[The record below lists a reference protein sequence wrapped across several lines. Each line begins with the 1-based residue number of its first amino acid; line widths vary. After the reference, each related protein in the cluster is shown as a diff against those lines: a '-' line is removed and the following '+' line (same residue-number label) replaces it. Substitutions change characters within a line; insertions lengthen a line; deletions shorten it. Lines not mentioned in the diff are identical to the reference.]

1 MTLWHG
7 RISTGMA
14 DAVAAF
20 TVSLPY
26 DRLLALDDLTGSRAH
41 VKGLGKAGILSD
53 SEVTTLVETLDLVE
67 EEFAEG
73 TFVFAPDDEDI
84 HTAVERRVT
93 ELAGDVGAKLHT
105 GRSRNDQVATDLRL
119 WCRRTLIEVAGEIMA
134 LQDILAQR
142 ALDAAEIYLPGYTHL
157 QRAQPVLLAHH
168 LLAHGWALARDV
180 DRLLVTVDRLNVSP
194 LGAGALAGSSLP
206 LDPDY
211 VAAELGFH
219 GRFENSL
226 DAVSDRDFVV
236 EALFDLALIGV
247 HLSRLG
253 EELVLWSTEEFGF
266 CTLDDAYA
274 TGSSMLPQKKNPD
287 VAELARGKSGRLI
300 GHLNAVLITLK
311 GLPLAYNRDLQEDK
325 EPLFDAVIQ
334 VTRALIALR
343 GVYETVT
350 WNEERMQAAADGPG
364 AAAID
369 LAEMLVEGGMPFRQ
383 AHALI
388 GGLVR
393 ESLERHVPLTELVE
407 AHPDLGEAAVEL
419 LEPGVAVT
427 RRRTPGSA
435 GPVAVAEQ
443 TERFARRREG
453 DRARLAQWLPGHTGH
468 AGQTGHTGHT
478 GGLAGPPGSPLG
490 E

>member
-1 MTLWHG
+1 MTLWEG
-7 RISTGMA
+7 RISAGMA
-14 DAVAAF
+14 DSVADL
-20 TVSLPY
+20 TVSLPF
-26 DRLLALDDLTGSRAH
+26 DRMLAVDDLTGSRAH
-41 VKGLGKAGILSD
+41 VKGLGKAGILTD
-53 SEVTTLVETLDLVE
+53 SEVRALLDALGLVE
-67 EEFAEG
+67 EEITTG
-73 TFVFAPDDEDI
+73 TFVYEPGDEDV

-119 WCRRTLIEVAGEIMA
+119 WCRRALVAVAEEIMA
-134 LQDILAQR
+134 LQDTLARR
-142 ALDAAEIYLPGYTHL
+142 ARDAADVYLPGYTHL

-180 DRLLVTVDRLNVSP
+180 DRLFTTVDRLNVSP

-226 DAVSDRDFVV
+226 DAVSDRDFVA
-236 EALFDLALIGV
+236 ESLFDLALLGV
-247 HLSRLG
+247 HLSRMG
-253 EELVLWSTEEFGF
+253 EEIVLWSSEEFGF

-287 VAELARGKSGRLI
+287 VAELARGKTGRLI
-300 GHLNAVLITLK
+300 GHLNAVLVTLK

-325 EPLFDAVIQ
+325 EPLFDAVVQ
-334 VTRALIALR
+334 VGRALVALR

-350 WNEERMQAAADGPG
+350 WNEERMQAAADGPA

-369 LAEMLVEGGMPFRQ
+369 LAEMLVEQGMPFRQ

-393 ESLERHVPLTELVE
+393 ESLERHVPLNELVA
-407 AHPDLGEAAVEL
+407 AHPELGEAAVGL

-427 RRRTPGSA
+427 RRRTPGGA
-435 GPVAVAEQ
+435 GPGPVGEQ
-443 TERFARRREG
+443 TERFARRREV
-453 DRARLAQWLPGHTGH
+453 DRTRLAQWR
-468 AGQTGHTGHT
+468 
-478 GGLAGPPGSPLG
+478 PPGGGAGGSGGGGSPA
-490 E
+490 

>member
-1 MTLWHG
+1 MTLWEG

-14 DAVAAF
+14 DAVAEF
-20 TVSLPY
+20 TVSLPF
-26 DRLLALDDLTGSRAH
+26 DRA
-41 VKGLGKAGILSD
+41 
-53 SEVTTLVETLDLVE
+53 
-67 EEFAEG
+67 
-73 TFVFAPDDEDI
+73 
-84 HTAVERRVT
+84 
-93 ELAGDVGAKLHT
+93 LAGDVGAKLHT
-105 GRSRNDQVATDLRL
+105 GRSRNDQVATALRL
-119 WCRRTLIEVAGEIMA
+119 WCRRSLIGVAEEIMA
-134 LQDILAQR
+134 LQDVLAQR
-142 ALDAAEIYLPGYTHL
+142 AREAADVYLPGYTHM

-180 DRLLVTVDRLNVSP
+180 DRLLTTVDRLNISP

-226 DAVSDRDFVV
+226 DAVSDRDFVA
-236 EALFDLALIGV
+236 ESLFDLALLGV
-247 HLSRLG
+247 HLSRMG
-253 EELVLWSTEEFGF
+253 EEIVLWSTEEFGF

-300 GHLNAVLITLK
+300 GHLTAVLVTLK

-325 EPLFDAVIQ
+325 EPLFDSVIQ
-334 VTRALIALR
+334 VTRALIAMR
-343 GVYETVT
+343 GVYETAS
-350 WNEERMQAAADGPG
+350 WNEERMQAAADGPA

-369 LAEMLVEGGMPFRQ
+369 LAEMLVEQGMPFRQ

-393 ESLERHVPLTELVE
+393 ESLERHVPLVELVA
-407 AHPDLGEAAVEL
+407 AHPDLGETAVEL

-427 RRRTPGSA
+427 RRRTPGGA
-435 GPVAVAEQ
+435 GPGPVGEQ
-443 TERFARRREG
+443 AERFVRRREV
-453 DRARLAQWLPGHTGH
+453 DRTRLAQWRPQG
-468 AGQTGHTGHT
+468 A
-478 GGLAGPPGSPLG
+478 PS
-490 E
+490 

>member
-1 MTLWHG
+1 MTLWEG
-7 RISTGMA
+7 RITTGMA

-20 TVSLPY
+20 TVSLPF
-26 DRLLALDDLTGSRAH
+26 DRVLAADDLAGSRAH

-53 SEVTTLVETLDLVE
+53 SEVIELIDALDIVE
-67 EEFAEG
+67 EEFDSG
-73 TFVFAPDDEDI
+73 RFVFEPGDEDI

-93 ELAGDVGAKLHT
+93 ELAGDIGAKLHT

-119 WCRRTLIEVAGEIMA
+119 WCRRSLLGVAEHILA
-134 LQDILAQR
+134 FQEALAQR
-142 ALDAAEIYLPGYTHL
+142 AREAADVYLPGYTHL

-180 DRLLVTVDRLNVSP
+180 DRLVTTVDRLNISP

-219 GRFENSL
+219 SRFENSL
-226 DAVSDRDFVV
+226 DAVSDRDFVA
-236 EALFDLALIGV
+236 ESLFDLALLGI

-253 EELVLWSTEEFGF
+253 EEIVLWSTEEFGF

-300 GHLNAVLITLK
+300 GHLQSVLVTLK

-325 EPLFDAVIQ
+325 EPLFDAVAQ
-334 VTRALIALR
+334 VTTALVALR
-343 GVYETVT
+343 GVYQTAT
-350 WNEERMQAAADGPG
+350 WNEDRMQAAADSQ
-364 AAAID
+364 AASAID
-369 LAEMLVEGGMPFRQ
+369 LAELLVEQGMPFRQ
-383 AHALI
+383 AHALV

-393 ESLERHVPLTELVE
+393 ESLERHVPLVELVE
-407 AHPDLGEAAVEL
+407 AHPELGETAVEL

-427 RRRTPGSA
+427 RRRTPGGA
-435 GPVAVAEQ
+435 GPGPVKEQ
-443 TERFARRREG
+443 AERFARRLEV
-453 DRARLAQWLPGHTGH
+453 DRTRLAQWRPQG
-468 AGQTGHTGHT
+468 A
-478 GGLAGPPGSPLG
+478 AS
-490 E
+490 